1 MAVNIGPRI
10 GIDGEAQFRKEI
22 SNLIQQQKTLSS
34 ELKAVTSAFD
44 KNDKSQEAVSAQSS
58 VLAKQIQLQYQE
70 IGKLKQGLIQA
81 TAAFGETDSRTQKW
95 QQSVNEATAQLN
107 RMKSQLASLGD
118 EAEDTGKAFESAG
131 EKTSFFKDELSADAI
146 VESIK
151 GIASAISDV
160 VSSTEEYRKIMG
172 TLETSSAAAG
182 YSADQ
187 TSESFYELYWAL
199 GDTQAAATATAN
211 LQALQ
216 LDQKELNNLLEL
228 SVGAWAKY
236 GDSIPIDSLA
246 ESINETIRSGTVTGT
261 FADVLNWGSQEGE
274 RFGVTMKA
282 NTEANKEWNDSV
294 AAAETAEDFFNL
306 ALQDASSQAERAN
319 IVMQAMASQGL
330 ADTADAW
337 YENNQ
342 DIVDANNAQLDF
354 MANMAEF
361 SDRASPVVNAV
372 KEGFNDLLSEVL
384 NLTEGVDFTSLAE
397 QVQSGFSYFI
407 DNVLPEITNF
417 VKYIIDNK
425 ELVVSGI
432 AGIGAAFVTWNV
444 VTTIQGVVTAIK
456 AFKTANEGASIAQW
470 LLNAAMSANPIGL
483 IISAIAGLVAG
494 IVVLWNTNE
503 DFRNAVIEIG
513 KQIGEFV
520 SNLVNTVVKFFTKTI
535 PDAFDAVINFVKTNW
550 QGLLLLLVNPFAGA
564 FKLLYDNCEGFR
576 NTIDNLVRNIKQAF
590 EDMRN
595 AISNTVGNI
604 RDAIVDGIQGA
615 VDFITELP
623 SRAVGWGR
631 DFIQGLVDGIW
642 GMIGSVVDA
651 VSNVASTITSYLH
664 FSRPDVGPLRQYE
677 EWMPDMLNGMAK
689 GIRENAWQ
697 LEDALNAATSN
708 LQTNVNV
715 ASLPASGGMNM
726 GAVNITINAA
736 PGMDVNAL
744 ADAVAYKIQ
753 SMAQRKAAVW

>member
-604 RDAIVDGIQGA
+604 RDAIVNGIQRA
-615 VDFITELP
+615 VDFIADLP
-623 SRAVGWGR
+623 GRAVGWGR

-651 VSNVASTITSYLH
+651 VSNVANTITSYLH
-664 FSRPDVGPLRQYE
+664 FSRPDIGPLRQYE
-677 EWMPDMLNGMAK
+677 EWMPDMLNGMAR